1 MASVE
6 PVDSKNCKKEIFKKN
21 KKKRTKIQKNF
32 SGVGSILAWSRAHLV
47 LLNLGR
53 HMCPI
58 NPLFCTL
65 RVPFLIFFLLKF
77 SYWFQLF
84 FRVFF
89 FWRF

>member
-21 KKKRTKIQKNF
+21 KKRAKIQKNF
-32 SGVGSILAWSRAHLV
+32 SGVGSILAWSRAHSV
-47 LLNLGR
+47 LLKLGR

-65 RVPFLIFFLLKF
+65 RVPFLIFFSFEVFILVSTIF
-77 SYWFQLF
+77 SGF
-84 FRVFF
+84 FLAF
-89 FWRF
+89 